1 MDPVFTL
8 SYSEYAVVE
17 KITEYLSKRDG
28 FSVYVPVSRQEKNVD
43 FLVHNSNHNR
53 SLRFQVKSSRSYV
66 RDDDEHSV
74 EKNHLKFTLWFSNF
88 QKKYSPGKA
97 EYYVLFGLF
106 PHVVNSSVSS
116 QKESWRSLI
125 LCIPDIQ
132 MGGLLDSVRT
142 KKENRPDKFFYV
154 AFDSPDQIYGTRG
167 FPAKRDLTEFLLNKQ
182 VPNIKRTLTS
192 NPALQPIADK
202 AGSG

>member
-17 KITEYLSKRDG
+17 KITEHISKRDG

-66 RDDDEHSV
+66 RDNDERSI
-74 EKNHLKFTLWFSNF
+74 EKGHLKFTLWFSNF

-106 PHVVNSSVSS
+106 PHVLNSSVRS
-116 QKESWRSLI
+116 QNESWRPLI
-125 LCIPDIQ
+125 LCIPDVQ
-132 MGGLLDSVRT
+132 MGELLDSVRT
-142 KKENRPDKFFYV
+142 KKENKPDKFFYV
-154 AFDSPDQIYGTRG
+154 AFDSPDQVFGTRG
-167 FPAKRDLTEFLLNKQ
+167 FSARRDLTEFLLSKQ
-182 VPNIKRTLTS
+182 VPNIKRILTS
-192 NPALQPIADK
+192 NEAV
-202 AGSG
+202 